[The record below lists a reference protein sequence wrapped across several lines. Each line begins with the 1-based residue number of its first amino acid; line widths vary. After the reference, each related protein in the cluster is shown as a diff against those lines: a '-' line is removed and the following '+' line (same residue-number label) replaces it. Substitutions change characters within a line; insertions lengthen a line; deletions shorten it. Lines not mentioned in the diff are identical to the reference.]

1 MSLRF
6 RFADSLIIGLELA
19 AADAQNCPMNNPP
32 ETNGN
37 ASRALIEARDLRIS
51 YGDLVAVDGIS
62 FKVAPGEVFGMLGPN
77 GAGKTSTVEIIEGLR
92 TPDSGDAFVNGVSVT
107 QEPRKVKAMIGVQL
121 QQANFFDLLN
131 LREIIGLFAALYE
144 TQASADELLDRVGLL
159 SKSKSRSKELSGGQ
173 RQRLSIATAL
183 VNDPV
188 AVFLDEPTTGLDP
201 RARRNVWEIVNDI
214 SDSGKALV
222 MTTHSMEE
230 AENLCD
236 RVAIMDAGKIV
247 ARGTPKELIDDLAS
261 RGVKSIKGD
270 DDLTLEDVFIDLTG
284 RSLQDEEAEEHDED

>member
-1 MSLRF
+1 MER
-6 RFADSLIIGLELA
+6 A
-19 AADAQNCPMNNPP
+19 AADAENCPMNNPS

-107 QEPRKVKAMIGVQL
+107 KEPRKVKAMIGVQL

-236 RVAIMDAGKIV
+236 RVAIVDAGKIV

-270 DDLTLEDVFIDLTG
+270 DNLTLEDVFIDLTG
-284 RSLQDEEAEEHDED
+284 RSLQEEQAEEYEED

>member
-1 MSLRF
+1 MSSTP
-6 RFADSLIIGLELA
+6 D
-19 AADAQNCPMNNPP
+19 P
-32 ETNGN
+32 NGS
-37 ASRALIEARDLRIS
+37 ASDALIEARELRIS

-62 FKVAPGEVFGMLGPN
+62 FKVGIGEVFGMLGPN

-92 TPDSGDAFVNGVSVT
+92 KPDSGDAFVKGVSVT
-107 QEPRKVKAMIGVQL
+107 NEPRKVKAMIGVQL

-131 LREIIGLFAALYE
+131 LREIIDLFAALYE
-144 TQASADELLDRVGLL
+144 TRASADELLDRVGLL
-159 SKSKSRSKELSGGQ
+159 GKSKSRSKELSGGQ

-201 RARRNVWEIVNDI
+201 RARRNVWEIIYDI
-214 SDSGKALV
+214 RESGKSLL

-230 AENLCD
+230 AQTLCD

-247 ARGTPKELIDDLAS
+247 ASGTPAELISELAS

-284 RSLQDEEAEEHDED
+284 RSLQEEETTEYEDD